1 MFVHDFSEFTD
12 YAHKSNELRTQNT
25 FYIQITH
32 TSKTLYY
39 THIIQIMYYRIN
51 TISFDASRK
60 DEFMAYADSMRS
72 EMKNITGVQSI
83 CIIETSEGQATGV
96 AIYDSKASAE
106 DALPQIQ
113 KIMGGMKEFFTA
125 PPDLKLGPVM
135 WSM

>member
-1 MFVHDFSEFTD
+1 
-12 YAHKSNELRTQNT
+12 
-25 FYIQITH
+25 
-32 TSKTLYY
+32 
-39 THIIQIMYYRIN
+39 MYYRIN

-135 WSM
+135 WSMNDKSDCGDECGCC

>member
-1 MFVHDFSEFTD
+1 MV
-12 YAHKSNELRTQNT
+12 
-25 FYIQITH
+25 
-32 TSKTLYY
+32 
-39 THIIQIMYYRIN
+39 QIMYYRIN

-106 DALPQIQ
+106 DALP
-113 KIMGGMKEFFTA
+113 
-125 PPDLKLGPVM
+125 PDTENHGRNERILHSSTRSKTRPCNVVNVI
-135 WSM
+135 